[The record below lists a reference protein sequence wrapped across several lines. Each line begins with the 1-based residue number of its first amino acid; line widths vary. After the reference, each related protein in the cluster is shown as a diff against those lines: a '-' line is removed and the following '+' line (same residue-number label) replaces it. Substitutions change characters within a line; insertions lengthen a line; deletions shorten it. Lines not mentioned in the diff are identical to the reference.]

1 MGSNRIRIVLGLA
14 VALLA
19 LTGCGNSYSE
29 CFKESGYGLNS
40 DLVQYRAE
48 SARVVRGSGMA
59 DQKIAQDRWAMW
71 ERGYGVIGRAAFN
84 GSGSGTD
91 DSLAVEQANKVGA
104 AVVVLYTE
112 FDRTI
117 TGTTTTTTPVTS
129 TTVGPGGALYVT
141 TSYVPQTSSYSIDR
155 YHFLALYFARL
166 KDIGLGV
173 ATSAPT
179 RSEQQAFGTNKGM
192 AVRAVRRGSSAHDAE
207 ILPGD
212 LILRFDGAS
221 VAEDPPLR
229 ELVDAARG
237 RTVTLTILRPSKG
250 QIAKRVLIRGP

>member
-1 MGSNRIRIVLGLA
+1 MGSHRIGIVLGFV

-19 LTGCGNSYSE
+19 LTGCSNAYSDF
-29 CFKESGYGLNS
+29 FKEAGYGLNS
-40 DLVQYRAE
+40 ELVQYRAE
-48 SARVVRGSGMA
+48 PARVVRGSGLA
-59 DQKIAQDRWAMW
+59 DREIAQDRWAMW

-84 GSGSGTD
+84 GSRSGTD
-91 DSLAVEQANKVGA
+91 GSLAVEQANKVGA
-104 AVVVLYTE
+104 AVVVLSTE

-129 TTVGPGGALYVT
+129 TTVGPGGLQYVT
-141 TSYVPQTSSYSIDR
+141 TSYLPQTSSYSIDR

-179 RSEQQAFGTNKGM
+179 GPEQQAFGTNKGM
-192 AVRAVRRGSSAHDAE
+192 VVRAVRRGSAAHDAE

-212 LILRFDGAS
+212 LLLRFDGAP
-221 VAEDPPLR
+221 VTVDPPLGV
-229 ELVDAARG
+229 LVDAARG

-250 QIAKRVLIRGP
+250 QIAKHVLIRGP